1 MLRGRRIAF
10 DYGDVR
16 IGVAISDPDS
26 ILASPLTTL
35 ASGDPKLFAQIA
47 ELITEHGPIALF
59 VGEPI
64 NLSGESSASSQ
75 KAAAFA
81 SQLLAEFNL
90 PVTMIDERLSTVS
103 ATRAMRESGVSA
115 KEARGRIDMAAAVAI
130 LEQGLALEKAQNS
143 AKANDV

>member
-35 ASGDPKLFAQIA
+35 SSGDPKLFAQIS
-47 ELITEHGPIALF
+47 ELITEHEPVAIY
-59 VGEPI
+59 VGDPL
-64 NLSGESSASSQ
+64 NLSGESSISAR

-81 SQLLAEFNL
+81 ERVSLEFNL
-90 PVTMIDERLSTVS
+90 RVTMIDESLSTVT
-103 ATRAMRESGVSA
+103 ATNAMRQIGVSA
-115 KEARGRIDMAAAVAI
+115 KDARGKIDMAAAVAI
-130 LEQGLALEKAQNS
+130 LEQGLAIER
-143 AKANDV
+143 AKNV

>member
-35 ASGDPKLFAQIA
+35 SSGDPKLFTQISELLA
-47 ELITEHGPIALF
+47 EHEPIAIY
-59 VGEPI
+59 VGEPL
-64 NLSGESSASSQ
+64 NLSGQASSSAQ
-75 KAAAFA
+75 KAVAFDEKLH
-81 SQLLAEFNL
+81 SQFGI

-103 ATRAMRESGVSA
+103 ATSAMRQSGVNA
-115 KEARGRIDMAAAVAI
+115 KDARSKIDMAAAVAI
-130 LEQGLALEKAQNS
+130 LEQGLAIEKAKD
-143 AKANDV
+143 A

>member
-35 ASGDPKLFAQIA
+35 SSGDPKLFTQIA
-47 ELITEHGPIALF
+47 DLISIHEPVTF
-59 VGEPI
+59 YVGEPL
-64 NLSGESSASSQ
+64 NLSGESSTSAL

-81 SQLLAEFNL
+81 EKLRSEFSI

-103 ATRAMRESGVSA
+103 ATNAMRQSGINA
-115 KEARGRIDMAAAVAI
+115 KDARSKIDMAAAVAI
-130 LEQGLALEKAQNS
+130 LEQGLSIER
-143 AKANDV
+143 AKNV